1 VEDAQAG
8 PAGAPSGLARFAMK
22 VFRVLFHAN
31 LLDSPF
37 GWQVAATA
45 RKASP

>member
-1 VEDAQAG
+1 
-8 PAGAPSGLARFAMK
+8 LAMFAMK

-37 GWQVAATA
+37 GWQVVATA